1 LAKKRK
7 KKKKSKK
14 KKSRTSARPST
25 PQWYIEGLGEWST
38 GDILA
43 QLTEYGLA
51 MDEKGYLRDTD
62 ECDEPSVIA
71 ARWIERVDAEFGRW
85 QDFFHFAARELW
97 KRFLPQRDCF
107 DLLMDD
113 LSKHIERTSSRYD
126 APESRLSDLEV
137 KDIMKD
143 LDRLDALLEQ
153 KREREGKSLNDLLE
167 DLFDIHSCD
176 LNYWIVGLPLE
187 LSVAGFVDAAVTI
200 ARRYTYL
207 DPGNMLG
214 DLGQI
219 LASSGRCQEALVQAE
234 ENVKNLSYDAWVI
247 IKAGDVYDECGQTD
261 RAIELYRQGL
271 DMADDQFTKDGVY
284 ERLLPLY
291 QRLGMEEEANEL
303 EEQQE
308 RDRAE
313 FEDIYTSI
321 SSPVKKVGRNA
332 PCPCGSGKKSKKCC
346 LNLGVETST
355 IKQEKGEKEDLVS
368 QQKRGDDFIIM
379 IRDIHHRGS
388 WDDLS
393 TYCAV
398 NPHAWDIRSKDIT
411 RLKRLEKQYRVNLAD
426 KFLSYEDLETI
437 ARAITRIDELKV
449 RLIDLETPD
458 RQLSPDEQAELW
470 TIKLILSG
478 EKLPDEIEDHLI
490 RLGDVAA
497 APLIQVATDEFL
509 HTMTAPGRGWASIH
523 AVRILGEMR
532 AAQYTEQLIGL
543 LGEEG
548 DFLREEAMQ
557 ALLKVG
563 EPTIDP
569 LLKIVR
575 EKPKTLKQV
584 VAAEILAELPP
595 DERIYQTAYEL
606 IKEGEPDE
614 LPYFFPFAVDM
625 LKHSTDPKARDVA
638 KELLEKGGLSEDSL
652 AEIEDILASMHG

>member
-1 LAKKRK
+1 
-7 KKKKSKK
+7 
-14 KKSRTSARPST
+14 
-25 PQWYIEGLGEWST
+25 
-38 GDILA
+38 
-43 QLTEYGLA
+43 
-51 MDEKGYLRDTD
+51 M
-62 ECDEPSVIA
+62 
-71 ARWIERVDAEFGRW
+71 
-85 QDFFHFAARELW
+85 
-97 KRFLPQRDCF
+97 
-107 DLLMDD
+107 
-113 LSKHIERTSSRYD
+113 
-126 APESRLSDLEV
+126 
-137 KDIMKD
+137 
-143 LDRLDALLEQ
+143 
-153 KREREGKSLNDLLE
+153 
-167 DLFDIHSCD
+167 
-176 LNYWIVGLPLE
+176 
-187 LSVAGFVDAAVTI
+187 
-200 ARRYTYL
+200 
-207 DPGNMLG
+207 
-214 DLGQI
+214 
-219 LASSGRCQEALVQAE
+219 
-234 ENVKNLSYDAWVI
+234 
-247 IKAGDVYDECGQTD
+247 
-261 RAIELYRQGL
+261 
-271 DMADDQFTKDGVY
+271 
-284 ERLLPLY
+284 
-291 QRLGMEEEANEL
+291 
-303 EEQQE
+303 
-308 RDRAE
+308 
-313 FEDIYTSI
+313 
-321 SSPVKKVGRNA
+321 
-332 PCPCGSGKKSKKCC
+332 
-346 LNLGVETST
+346 ETST

-584 VAAEILAELPP
+584 VAAEILAALPP

>member
-1 LAKKRK
+1 
-7 KKKKSKK
+7 
-14 KKSRTSARPST
+14 
-25 PQWYIEGLGEWST
+25 
-38 GDILA
+38 
-43 QLTEYGLA
+43 
-51 MDEKGYLRDTD
+51 M
-62 ECDEPSVIA
+62 
-71 ARWIERVDAEFGRW
+71 
-85 QDFFHFAARELW
+85 
-97 KRFLPQRDCF
+97 
-107 DLLMDD
+107 
-113 LSKHIERTSSRYD
+113 
-126 APESRLSDLEV
+126 
-137 KDIMKD
+137 
-143 LDRLDALLEQ
+143 
-153 KREREGKSLNDLLE
+153 
-167 DLFDIHSCD
+167 
-176 LNYWIVGLPLE
+176 
-187 LSVAGFVDAAVTI
+187 
-200 ARRYTYL
+200 
-207 DPGNMLG
+207 
-214 DLGQI
+214 
-219 LASSGRCQEALVQAE
+219 
-234 ENVKNLSYDAWVI
+234 
-247 IKAGDVYDECGQTD
+247 
-261 RAIELYRQGL
+261 
-271 DMADDQFTKDGVY
+271 
-284 ERLLPLY
+284 
-291 QRLGMEEEANEL
+291 
-303 EEQQE
+303 
-308 RDRAE
+308 
-313 FEDIYTSI
+313 
-321 SSPVKKVGRNA
+321 
-332 PCPCGSGKKSKKCC
+332 
-346 LNLGVETST
+346 
-355 IKQEKGEKEDLVS
+355 
-368 QQKRGDDFIIM
+368 
-379 IRDIHHRGS
+379 
-388 WDDLS
+388 
-393 TYCAV
+393 
-398 NPHAWDIRSKDIT
+398 
-411 RLKRLEKQYRVNLAD
+411 
-426 KFLSYEDLETI
+426 
-437 ARAITRIDELKV
+437 
-449 RLIDLETPD
+449 IDLETPD